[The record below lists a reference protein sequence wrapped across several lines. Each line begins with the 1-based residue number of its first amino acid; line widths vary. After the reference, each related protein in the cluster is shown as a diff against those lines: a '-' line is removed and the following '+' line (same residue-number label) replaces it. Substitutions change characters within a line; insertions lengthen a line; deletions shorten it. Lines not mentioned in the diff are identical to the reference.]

1 MNNVNFIGLKT
12 VEIARSEILVVDDRP
27 TTRTIVRSVLEDAG
41 YRVVEASD
49 GLSAIDLIKSG
60 SPDLVLLD
68 IVMPEMDGISTLQQI
83 RQHWTEIELP
93 VIMLTVK
100 DSLTDMLSSLQM
112 GATDFISKPI
122 NFDILLARLNTH
134 VQRKHLADQIQ
145 EMRETLEL
153 KVKSSTQQLVEKSDM
168 LSSSIEELSA
178 SESRFAMLYNDTPAV
193 FMTLDQDVNLVSIN
207 QYGANFLGENVEA
220 FSERAVLEYF
230 HPSHHNRLKEYLV
243 NLANATGSIVRQEL
257 MMVNHS
263 GGHLWL
269 RFTGRTQE
277 YVAGNLAVILV
288 GEDIT
293 ESHQLAARLEYL
305 RGHDEL
311 TGLLNRLELTRSL
324 ERLLESSQ
332 TDESTEKYCGALL
345 YLDIDQFRIINDS
358 YGHVFG
364 DLFICELGRKLSA
377 LVGPSD
383 LVARLGGDEFSIILT
398 TVDET
403 DARQVAERIRTSI
416 ESFRVTKED
425 ENIGATVS
433 IGLVQFDSATTS
445 VAELLVSADTA
456 CYQAKGDGGN
466 CVRHFKKQ
474 AESVLQKSGDFK
486 WASQIQQILDTDKLE
501 FFAQKIIPNN
511 LRSQQQEIIELLI
524 RVKKPNG
531 GYLSNHQLISTIEEF
546 RFGHRLD
553 AWVIKNSF
561 LQLSKF
567 GFNDQQTG
575 FRIAINV
582 SGQSLGQQT
591 FFNDVLEQM
600 QRYKIPADRVCF
612 EITETAAIS
621 NVANATDFIT
631 TVRKLGCHV
640 ALDDFGSGLSSYSYL
655 KQFPADI
662 LKIDGS
668 LIRNME
674 HDEIKLAIVDSIV
687 RLAHR
692 IDKVTVAEHV
702 ETQQAFDLL
711 TGMGV
716 NYLQGNFIGE
726 AQPLASFFN

>member
-1 MNNVNFIGLKT
+1 LNNVNFIGLKT